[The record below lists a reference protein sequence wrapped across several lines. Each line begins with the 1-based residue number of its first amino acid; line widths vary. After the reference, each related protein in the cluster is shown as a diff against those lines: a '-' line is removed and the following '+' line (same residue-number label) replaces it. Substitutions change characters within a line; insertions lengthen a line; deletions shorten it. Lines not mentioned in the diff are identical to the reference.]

1 MNTKKVTFVILIA
14 HTVMH
19 IDCNDNKRYMLVA
32 QQDPEQGLTPPRHHL
47 LDNSFSS
54 STESLPDR
62 WSDEFSVSQST
73 IFIQRADSPSLT
85 QKILTRLKWPVIS
98 VGAAGLGVGSYFLIT
113 YLMHVNTY
121 LLGIRTSLDALTSDV
136 DQLTNITELILKK
149 LSSL

>member
-1 MNTKKVTFVILIA
+1 MNTKKITFVIFIV

-19 IDCNDNKRYMLVA
+19 IDCNDNKKYKLLV
-32 QQDPEQGLTPPRHHL
+32 QQDLEQGLTTPHHL

-62 WSDEFSVSQST
+62 WSEEFSVSKST
-73 IFIQRADSPSLT
+73 VFIQRTDTPTLT
-85 QKILTRLKWPVIS
+85 QKILTGLKWPI
-98 VGAAGLGVGSYFLIT
+98 GAAGLGVGSYFLIT